1 MIYELLKKKF
11 FTVLIVVI
19 IIVGIFS
26 GIGKAFPAFGGKS
39 ANIFKNVVGI
49 AISPF
54 QGSFTWAINNI
65 KDTAD
70 YFVSN
75 KKTKEE
81 NEKLKNKI
89 KLLENKL
96 NKAEQYRDENIR
108 LKELLELKK
117 QNLQFDP
124 IAADVI
130 GREAENWSGIIKL
143 NKGTMDGIR
152 KNDIV
157 VETAGLVGYVSEVG
171 ANWCSVTTI
180 ISPDSGI
187 SCLIPR
193 TGEIVMLEGSIECSV
208 QGKYTL
214 SYIPEDSTITHGEA
228 IETSGEG
235 GIYPKGFLVGRVE
248 KVYDANDGAS
258 KEAEGK
264 SAVDFKKL
272 QQVVVL
278 KKK

>member
-19 IIVGIFS
+19 VIVGLLA
-26 GIGKAFPAFGGKS
+26 GIGKIWPDFGSKS
-39 ANIFKNVVGI
+39 ANIFKNTVGI
-49 AISPF
+49 VISPV
-54 QGSFTWAINNI
+54 QGSFSWAINNI
-65 KDTAD
+65 KGTAD

-75 KKTKEE
+75 KKTSEE
-81 NEKLKNKI
+81 NKKLKDKI
-89 KLLENKL
+89 KILENKL
-96 NKAEQYRDENIR
+96 DQAEQYRDENVR
-108 LKELLELKK
+108 LKEILELKK
-117 QNLQFDP
+117 QNSKYQP
-124 IAADVI
+124 VAADVI

-143 NKGTMDGIR
+143 NKGTLSGIE

-187 SCLIPR
+187 SCIIPR
-193 TGEIVMLEGSIECSV
+193 TGEIVMLEGSVEGSV
-208 QGKYTL
+208 RGKYTL

-248 KVYDANDGAS
+248 KIYDGNDGAS

-264 SAVDFKKL
+264 TAVDFKKL
-272 QQVVVL
+272 EQVVVL